1 MSIHQFPTEPH
12 DKPGQQAADAQYYR
26 EVLHDLINM
35 GKDFAHLLHQQAT
48 AQSAQQAAA
57 PAPQLTEAHPAP
69 TLAPDAAPDL
79 TQDFAPD
86 AGADLTQAF
95 PSDAAPDL
103 TAAFDRMARSVRRS
117 IALARVLGE
126 PVVLASDPAQH
137 RAGVR
142 KRIIREVEDAIQ
154 HASDNAGRPGA
165 ERPDAESLRAELRD
179 RMDAPD
185 LDDDIASRP
194 VAEIITEI
202 RRDLG
207 LASLP
212 GHHPWKRRTPDDIQ
226 QLCTR
231 AAAPSRTRQPGA
243 GPQPGKPAAP
253 QAAAAPSPA
262 TPVPIDLAAIPR
274 ATGPV
279 HASSIYASPIHVS
292 PVQAAS
298 DSPSN
303 AADLIATILRHPT
316 NARNRWRPPPGA

>member
-1 MSIHQFPTEPH
+1 MSIHPFPTEPH

-35 GKDFAHLLHQQAT
+35 GTDLAHLLHQQAT

-57 PAPQLTEAHPAP
+57 PAPQATEAHPAP
-69 TLAPDAAPDL
+69 APAPDAAPDL
-79 TQDFAPD
+79 TQDFP
-86 AGADLTQAF
+86 
-95 PSDAAPDL
+95 PDAAPDL
-103 TAAFDRMARSVRRS
+103 TASFDRMARAVRRS
-117 IALARVLGE
+117 IALARTLAE
-126 PVVLASDPAQH
+126 PIALASDPAQH

-154 HASDNAGRPGA
+154 RASDNAEFSDA

-179 RMDAPD
+179 RLDAPD
-185 LDDDIASRP
+185 LDDDITTRP

-212 GHHPWKRRTPDDIQ
+212 GDHPWKRRTPEDIQ
-226 QLCTR
+226 QLCAR

-243 GPQPGKPAAP
+243 GPQPGKRATAP
-253 QAAAAPSPA
+253 QAAADPSPA
-262 TPVPIDLAAIPR
+262 NPVPIGLAAIPR
-274 ATGPV
+274 ATGPI
-279 HASSIYASPIHVS
+279 HASPIHASPSHVS
-292 PVQAAS
+292 PIHAAS
-298 DSPSN
+298 DAPGD

-316 NARNRWRPPPGA
+316 NARNRWRPPRGA